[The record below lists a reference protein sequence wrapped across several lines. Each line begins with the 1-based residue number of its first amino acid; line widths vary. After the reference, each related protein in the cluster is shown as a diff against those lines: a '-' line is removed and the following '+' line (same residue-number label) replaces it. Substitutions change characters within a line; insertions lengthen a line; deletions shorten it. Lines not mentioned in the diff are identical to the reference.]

1 MITININERT
11 KAGKTLLE
19 LAKILA
25 TTNKGVTI
33 DTGLNRPVVKTV
45 KELTKKQTDF
55 VGRLIKV
62 KTDVQSGK
70 FKGQSAQSFLNG
82 L

>member
-1 MITININERT
+1 MVTISINERT

-25 TTNKGVTI
+25 VGNKGVTI
-33 DTGLNRPVVKTV
+33 DAGMKRPVVKSATQLS
-45 KELTKKQTDF
+45 KRQGDF
-55 VGRLIKV
+55 VDRLIKV
-62 KTDVQSGK
+62 KNDVQSGK
-70 FKGQSAQSFLNG
+70 FKGQSAQSFLNE